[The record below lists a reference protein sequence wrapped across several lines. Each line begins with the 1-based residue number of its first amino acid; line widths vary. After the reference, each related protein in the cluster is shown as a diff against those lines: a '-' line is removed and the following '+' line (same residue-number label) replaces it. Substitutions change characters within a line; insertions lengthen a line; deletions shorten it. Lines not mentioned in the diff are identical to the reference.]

1 MNREEETQLYR
12 VLCTPMIVMFE
23 TFIWVVN
30 IISNLKRQQPCL
42 HVMNHPCCSSPQGRV
57 AENPSAPKRQ
67 AAVRHR
73 VRHRVRQ
80 AVAAAAAPVEVAAA
94 AAAASLAAP

>member
-1 MNREEETQLYR
+1 MNREEETQLYC

>member
-1 MNREEETQLYR
+1 MNREEETQLYC

-30 IISNLKRQQPCL
+30 IISNLKRQQPFL

-73 VRHRVRQ
+73 VRQ

-94 AAAASLAAP
+94 AAAAAASLAAP